1 LNYGVAEI
9 LKPSGSCF
17 N

>member
-9 LKPSGSCF
+9 LKPSGSC
-17 N
+17 